1 MDNNYVYILGY
12 GSLLNFNSIEKT
24 IFNLNFNEDYIHLL
38 KQNFNNLNINK
49 ILLYEKKIRIAY
61 VKNLKRSFCVPIN
74 YNNKITNS
82 WISLGTYP
90 KKNSIINCTIFPVN
104 KNQLIELDSR
114 EKYYKKIE
122 INYND
127 IQIIK
132 GDKLNNKIKIF
143 CYIIDKKLFKKPSLK
158 YPILQSY
165 IDICIKGCLYI
176 DFILKNKNFEFT
188 IKFIQNTYNWKKLKY
203 WINDRIYSR
212 RPYHYINNSLI
223 IDKLLTNYIFK
234 EIQEQ
239 EQEQEQENN
248 STIIL

>member
-1 MDNNYVYILGY
+1 MANNYVYIIGY

-24 IFNLNFNEDYIHLL
+24 IFNLNVNEDYIHLL
-38 KQNFNNLNINK
+38 KQNFNNININK

-104 KNQLIELDSR
+104 ENQLIELDSR

-127 IQIIK
+127 IEIIK
-132 GDKLNNKIKIF
+132 GDKLNKKKKIF

-188 IKFIQNTYNWKKLKY
+188 KQFIQNTYNWKKLKY

-234 EIQEQ
+234 KFKQNQDRQELR
-239 EQEQEQENN
+239 
-248 STIIL
+248 S